1 MKMYLL
7 AAVAALAIGGTATAG
22 GFDQNAEQACMR
34 YGVASS
40 SCQFYRQQQQT
51 ENRLRQLEEQQRAQ
65 TQRCA
70 MFGRC

>member
-1 MKMYLL
+1 MKKYLI
-7 AAVAALAIGGTATAG
+7 AACAALALGGTAYAG
-22 GFDQNAEQACMR
+22 GFDQNAEEACMR

-51 ENRLRQLEEQQRAQ
+51 ENRLQQLERDQRAYQQR
-65 TQRCA
+65 CS